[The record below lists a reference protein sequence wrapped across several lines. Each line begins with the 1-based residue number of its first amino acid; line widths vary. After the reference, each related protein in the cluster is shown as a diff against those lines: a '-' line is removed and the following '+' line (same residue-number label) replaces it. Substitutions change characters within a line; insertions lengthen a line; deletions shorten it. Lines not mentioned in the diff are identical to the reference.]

1 MNKQTVWLFSI
12 IWCFTAE
19 MALAEPI
26 VELDLIIR
34 GRVTPTAPQEWGQVL
49 GAAGFSRPTIRGARV
64 GDEFGIET
72 LEGRRQV
79 VYRVTGYLLDDGAIV
94 LPPRTKFSL
103 RDAGRLSAWVE
114 EMKKNGPESATAGTS
129 AFGLTP
135 QRLIQVNKD
144 LQQTVGFS
152 TQGADAA
159 QLVNVL
165 GQDLTYPL
173 RLDSTATRALEIDS
187 KVRDELKGL
196 STGTAL
202 AAVLRPAGLVLRPRY
217 EGGKLEYLIADPRQR
232 GDNWPI
238 GWASKESPGKLIP
251 QLFDRDETA
260 TVEVPLSAALTEIS
274 GRIKIPILL
283 DHNGM
288 ALNRVD
294 PHAVMVTIE
303 AGKLHYGGI
312 LNDLLRQAR
321 LRYEVRVDE
330 NKKPFLWVT
339 TLK

>member
-1 MNKQTVWLFSI
+1 MNKRTVLLLSI
-12 IWCFTAE
+12 IVCFGSTI
-19 MALAEPI
+19 ALAEPI

-34 GRVTPTAPQEWGQVL
+34 GRVSPTAPQEWSQVL
-49 GAAGFSRPTIRGARV
+49 GAAGFTRPTIRGPRTS
-64 GDEFGIET
+64 DEFGIET
-72 LEGRRQV
+72 QEVRRQV

-94 LPPRTKFSL
+94 LPPRTKFTL

-135 QRLIQVNKD
+135 QRLVQVNKD
-144 LQQTVGFS
+144 LQQTVGLS
-152 TQGADAA
+152 TKGADAT
-159 QLVNVL
+159 QLVKVL

-173 RLDSTATRALEIDS
+173 RLDAAATRALQIDG
-187 KVRDELKGL
+187 KVRDELQGL

-217 EGGKLEYLIADPRQR
+217 EGGKLEYVIADPRQR

-238 GWASKESPGKLIP
+238 GWASQESPGKLVP

-260 TVEVPLSAALTEIS
+260 AVEVPLSAALTEIS

-288 ALNRVD
+288 ALGRID
-294 PHAVMVTIE
+294 THAVMVTIE

-312 LNDLLRQAR
+312 INDLLRQAR